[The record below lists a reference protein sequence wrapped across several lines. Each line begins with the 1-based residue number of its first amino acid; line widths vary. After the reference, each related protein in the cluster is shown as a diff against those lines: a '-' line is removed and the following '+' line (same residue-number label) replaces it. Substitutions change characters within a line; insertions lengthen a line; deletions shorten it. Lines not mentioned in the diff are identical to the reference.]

1 MKLLDILLL
10 ELESWPEGKEY
21 AYQSSTTSMAYFVS
35 PIEEDKGFKTIQLCQ
50 ISPNRGPDHK
60 VTREQWKTAKIKSL
74 PFFNV
79 VASALG
85 EERAVKELLAVGP
98 INDTAEEL
106 DAAFVFCDTPQ
117 GHEFWEDIL
126 EPNRRADKLKEALN
140 VITAAMSKAN
150 PKYCIRLQVD
160 GSGSVRDQDY
170 NEIIYFSNTDS
181 LVKKYLAP
189 TPTPKFEHWDLLQ
202 DRFEWVAKDS
212 NGYWWAYEGRP
223 TLEAFGWKVTVDCR
237 SLEIMKIEIPCHWTN
252 SLIKRPTSSGES
264 H

>member
-1 MKLLDILLL
+1 MTLLEILLH
-10 ELESWPEGKEY
+10 ELESWPAGKEY

-35 PIEEDKGFKTIQLCQ
+35 PIEEDKGFKTINLCQ

-60 VTREQWKTAKIKSL
+60 VTREEWKTAKIKSL
-74 PFFNV
+74 PFFKD
-79 VASALG
+79 VANILG
-85 EERAVKELLAVGP
+85 EARAVKELLAVSE
-98 INDTAEEL
+98 INYIAQEL
-106 DAAFVFCDTPQ
+106 ESAFVFCDTPQ
-117 GHEFWEDIL
+117 GHEFWRDIL

-150 PKYCIRLQVD
+150 PNYCIRLQND
-160 GSGSVRDQDY
+160 GSGSVRDRDG
-170 NEIIYFSNTDS
+170 NEIIYFSNPDS
-181 LVKKYLAP
+181 LVKKYLA
-189 TPTPKFEHWDLLQ
+189 PTPKFEHWDLLQ

-252 SLIKRPTSSGES
+252 SLIKRPSPSV
-264 H
+264 